1 MKTDI
6 FLQNKYTSWYYA
18 IINNAKLKNKIVGNH
33 RHHIIP
39 ESFFKNRTRKG
50 PPGWVEG
57 DPDNTDNIVYLFPR
71 EHLICHKLLVKMTQ
85 GKAKAKMYHGLQ
97 FMLAKYDGYSMSG
110 KQYEMLQIGLSQSV
124 KDRWTSE
131 EKLKRSCMYSG
142 SNNPFFGKHHTDK
155 NNQKAHDRLQGKTY
169 KELYG
174 EEKANE
180 LKKKVA
186 NSGDKNGFY
195 GKRHTEATLLLMR
208 QSAAKP
214 KSKAWKDSA
223 SKNRK
228 GKVPVNKG
236 KTYKELYGEEKAN
249 ELKKKVANVGE
260 KNGFFG
266 KQHSEE
272 QRKKKSAEKLAAP
285 KIKCYH
291 CLKEVDHMN
300 YSRWHGDKCKHKG
313 E

>member
-6 FLQNKYTSWYYA
+6 FLQNKYTNWYYA
-18 IINNAKLKNKIVGNH
+18 IVNNAISRGHIEPNEQ
-33 RHHIIP
+33 HHIIP
-39 ESFFKNRTRKG
+39 ESFYLKRKRQG
-50 PPGWVEG
+50 SLGWLEG
-57 DPDNTDNIVYLFPR
+57 NPNDPSNLVKLTPH
-71 EHLICHKLLVKMTQ
+71 EHLVCHLLLPKMTI
-85 GKAKAKMYHGLQ
+85 GPAKHKMLKAALGMSTLMGPKQERKRVTGRMYAKLVEELRNSEIPESAKINYKKAGIERAKKRKDAGLEGT
-97 FMLAKYDGYSMSG
+97 F
-110 KQYEMLQIGLSQSV
+110 
-124 KDRWTSE
+124 KD
-131 EKLKRSCMYSG
+131 K
-142 SNNPFFGKHHTDK
+142 KHSID
-155 NNQKAHDRLQGKTY
+155 
-169 KELYG
+169 
-174 EEKANE
+174 
-180 LKKKVA
+180 
-186 NSGDKNGFY
+186 S
-195 GKRHTEATLLLMR
+195 LLLMKL
-208 QSAAKP
+208 AASRP

-228 GKVPVNKG
+228 GNIPFNKG
-236 KTYKELYGEEKAN
+236 KTFEELYGEEKAT

-285 KIKCYH
+285 KLKCYY

>member
-6 FLQNKYTSWYYA
+6 FLQNKYTNWYYSIIDRA
-18 IINNAKLKNKIVGNH
+18 IIRGNIEPNEK
-33 RHHIIP
+33 HHIIP
-39 ESFFKNRTRKG
+39 ESFFIKRKRLG
-50 PPGWVEG
+50 SIGWLEG
-57 DPDNTDNIVYLFPR
+57 NPDDISNIVKLTPH
-71 EHLICHKLLVKMTQ
+71 EHLVCHLLLPRMTIGPAKHKMLKAALGMSRLMGPKQERKRVTGRMYAKLVEELRNSEIPESAKINYK
-85 GKAKAKMYHGLQ
+85 KAGIERAKKRKDAGLEGT
-97 FMLAKYDGYSMSG
+97 FKN
-110 KQYEMLQIGLSQSV
+110 K
-124 KDRWTSE
+124 
-131 EKLKRSCMYSG
+131 
-142 SNNPFFGKHHTDK
+142 KHSTD
-155 NNQKAHDRLQGKTY
+155 
-169 KELYG
+169 
-174 EEKANE
+174 
-180 LKKKVA
+180 
-186 NSGDKNGFY
+186 S
-195 GKRHTEATLLLMR
+195 LLLMKL
-208 QSAAKP
+208 AASRP

-228 GKVPVNKG
+228 GSTPFNKG
-236 KTYKELYGEEKAN
+236 KTFEELYGKEKAT

-285 KIKCYH
+285 KLKCYH

>member
-6 FLQNKYTSWYYA
+6 FLQNKYTNWYYSIIDRA
-18 IINNAKLKNKIVGNH
+18 IIRGNIEPNEK
-33 RHHIIP
+33 HHIIP
-39 ESFFKNRTRKG
+39 ESFFIKRKRLG
-50 PPGWVEG
+50 SIGWLEG
-57 DPDNTDNIVYLFPR
+57 NPDDISNIVKLTPH
-71 EHLICHKLLVKMTQ
+71 EHLVCHLLLPRMTIGPAKHKML
-85 GKAKAKMYHGLQ
+85 KAALG
-97 FMLAKYDGYSMSG
+97 MSRLMG
-110 KQYEMLQIGLSQSV
+110 PKQE
-124 KDRWTSE
+124 R
-131 EKLKRSCMYSG
+131 
-142 SNNPFFGKHHTDK
+142 
-155 NNQKAHDRLQGKTY
+155 
-169 KELYG
+169 
-174 EEKANE
+174 
-180 LKKKVA
+180 KKVTGRMYA
-186 NSGDKNGFY
+186 KLVEELRNSEIPESAKINYKKAGIERAKKRKDAGLEGTFKN
-195 GKRHTEATLLLMR
+195 KKHSTDSLLLMKL
-208 QSAAKP
+208 AASKP

-228 GKVPVNKG
+228 GSTPFNKG
-236 KTYKELYGEEKAN
+236 KTFEELYGEEKAT

-300 YSRWHGDKCKHKG
+300 YSRWHGDKCKQKG

>member
-6 FLQNKYTSWYYA
+6 FLKNKYTKWYYI
-18 IINNAKLKNKIVGNH
+18 IINHAKTNNEIVGKH

-39 ESFFKNRTRKG
+39 ESFFIHRTRKG
-50 PPGWVEG
+50 PSGWVEG
-57 DPDNTDNIVYLFPR
+57 DSDNNDNIVYLFPR
-71 EHLICHKLLVKMTQ
+71 EHLICHKLLVRMTQ
-85 GKAKAKMYHGLQ
+85 GKAKSKMYHGLQ
-97 FMLAKYDGYSMSG
+97 FMLAKYDGYSLSG
-110 KQYEMLQIGLSQSV
+110 RQYELLQIGLSQSV
-124 KDRWTSE
+124 KDRWTME
-131 EKLKRSCMYSG
+131 EKLKRSEMYLG
-142 SNNPFFGKHHTDK
+142 SKNPFFGKHHTYK
-155 NNQKAHDRLQGKTY
+155 NKQRAHERLQGKTY
-169 KELYG
+169 EEMYG

-186 NSGDKNGFY
+186 NAGEKNGFY
-195 GKRHTEATLLLMR
+195 QKKHNESSLLLMR
-208 QSAAKP
+208 QTAAKP
-214 KSKAWKDSA
+214 KSQAWKDSA

-228 GKVPVNKG
+228 GKVPINKG
-236 KTYKELYGEEKAN
+236 KTFEELYGKERAT

-266 KQHSEE
+266 KQHTEE

-291 CLKEVDHMN
+291 CSKEVDHMN

>member
-6 FLQNKYTSWYYA
+6 FLQNKYTNWYYA
-18 IINNAKLKNKIVGNH
+18 IVNNAISRGHIEPNEQ
-33 RHHIIP
+33 HHIIP
-39 ESFFKNRTRKG
+39 ESFYLKRKRQG
-50 PPGWVEG
+50 SLGWLEG
-57 DPDNTDNIVYLFPR
+57 NPNDPSNLVKLTPH
-71 EHLICHKLLVKMTQ
+71 EHLVCHLLLPKMTI
-85 GKAKAKMYHGLQ
+85 GPAKHKMLKAALGMSTLMGPKQERKRVTGRMYAKLVEELRNSEIPESAKINYKRAGIERAKKRKDAGLEGT
-97 FMLAKYDGYSMSG
+97 F
-110 KQYEMLQIGLSQSV
+110 
-124 KDRWTSE
+124 KD
-131 EKLKRSCMYSG
+131 K
-142 SNNPFFGKHHTDK
+142 KHSTD
-155 NNQKAHDRLQGKTY
+155 
-169 KELYG
+169 
-174 EEKANE
+174 
-180 LKKKVA
+180 
-186 NSGDKNGFY
+186 S
-195 GKRHTEATLLLMR
+195 LLLMKL
-208 QSAAKP
+208 AASRP

-228 GKVPVNKG
+228 GSIPFNKG
-236 KTYKELYGEEKAN
+236 KTFEELYGEEKAT

-285 KIKCYH
+285 KLKCYH

>member
-6 FLQNKYTSWYYA
+6 FLQNKYTNWYYA
-18 IINNAKLKNKIVGNH
+18 IVNNAISRGHIEPNEQ
-33 RHHIIP
+33 HHIIP
-39 ESFFKNRTRKG
+39 ESFYLKRKRQG
-50 PPGWVEG
+50 SLGWLEG
-57 DPDNTDNIVYLFPR
+57 NPNDPSNLVKLTPH
-71 EHLICHKLLVKMTQ
+71 EHLVCHLLLPKMTI
-85 GKAKAKMYHGLQ
+85 GPAKHKMLKAALGMSTLMGPKQERKRVTGRMYAKLVEELRNSEIPESAKINYKRAGIERAKKRKDAGLEGT
-97 FMLAKYDGYSMSG
+97 F
-110 KQYEMLQIGLSQSV
+110 
-124 KDRWTSE
+124 KD
-131 EKLKRSCMYSG
+131 K
-142 SNNPFFGKHHTDK
+142 KHSTD
-155 NNQKAHDRLQGKTY
+155 
-169 KELYG
+169 
-174 EEKANE
+174 
-180 LKKKVA
+180 
-186 NSGDKNGFY
+186 S
-195 GKRHTEATLLLMR
+195 LLLMKL
-208 QSAAKP
+208 AASRP

-228 GKVPVNKG
+228 GSIPFNKG
-236 KTYKELYGEEKAN
+236 KTFEELYGEEKAT

-285 KIKCYH
+285 KLKCYN